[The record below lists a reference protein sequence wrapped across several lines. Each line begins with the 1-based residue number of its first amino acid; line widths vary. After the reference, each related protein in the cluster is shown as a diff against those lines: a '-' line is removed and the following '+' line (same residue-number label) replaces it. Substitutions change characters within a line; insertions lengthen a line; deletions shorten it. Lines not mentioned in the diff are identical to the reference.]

1 MLFYPITEPFGW
13 YFFFVFLTSVY
24 SLLLSASNI
33 LFLRVAT
40 RRTAPKTGPK
50 VSVLVPARNEEDRL
64 ESCITS
70 LLDQAYD
77 NYEILI
83 LDDNSEDGTWKI
95 IEGFAASNER
105 VRGIQGKELPTDW
118 NGKPHAMQQLA
129 EAADGDIL
137 LFTDADTHHTHKSIP
152 WVVANMEHQRADV
165 LSGYAYERAE
175 SFGEV
180 LVIPNL
186 YLATTLFL
194 PLWLVTRTKI
204 KYFAHAIGQFIAFRK
219 DAFSQIG
226 GYREVRREVG
236 EDIHIARYAK
246 ARGLRVAF
254 LDAAT
259 VVSCRMY
266 EGFRN
271 AVKGI
276 AKNIF
281 DFFDKKVY
289 PIVILSVFVGAFML
303 APPVVLAV
311 GAAVGAAWAS
321 WLALGVG
328 LFFVTWAAV
337 VYERRMPW
345 YTPFFYPVLFVLILV
360 IAWQSAADSLSGKG
374 YEWKGRIVK

>member
-1 MLFYPITEPFGW
+1 MLFYPLTEPFGW

-24 SLLLSASNI
+24 SFLLSGSNI
-33 LFLRVAT
+33 LFLRLAT
-40 RRTAPKTGPK
+40 RRSTPKTGPK
-50 VSVLVPARNEEDRL
+50 VSVLVPARDEEDRL
-64 ESCITS
+64 EPCIES
-70 LLDQAYD
+70 LLQQEYD

-83 LDDNSEDGTWKI
+83 LDDNSDDGTWDI
-95 IEGFAASNER
+95 IERFASLDSR
-105 VRGIQGKELPTDW
+105 VRGIRGKMLPADW

-129 EAADGDIL
+129 EAADGEIF
-137 LFTDADTHHTHKSIP
+137 LFTDADTHHTPRSVP
-152 WVVANMEHQRADV
+152 WVVANMEHHRVEV
-165 LSGYAYERAE
+165 LSGYAFERAE

-194 PLWLVTRTKI
+194 PLWLVARTKI
-204 KYFAHAIGQFIAFRK
+204 KYFAHAICQFIAFRK
-219 DAFSQIG
+219 SAFFHIG
-226 GYREVRREVG
+226 GYKHVRHEVG

-246 ARGLRVAF
+246 TCGLRVAF
-254 LDAAT
+254 LDAAS

-266 EGFRN
+266 EGFHN

-289 PIVILSVFVGAFML
+289 PIVILSVFVTAFML
-303 APPVVLAV
+303 VPPVLLIV
-311 GAAVGAAWAS
+311 GAAIGAAWAP
-321 WLALGVG
+321 WLAFGVG
-328 LFFVTWAAV
+328 LFLATWALV

-345 YTPFFYPVLFVLILV
+345 YTPFLYPALFVLIVV
-360 IAWQSAADSLSGKG
+360 IAWQSAADSLSGRG